1 VWGYDHDLIVD
12 DKSLKTLCSGKG
24 KEHWKDYLYI
34 KSMYVRILH
43 VKHYLRTEASYPTPI
58 SSMEQ

>member
-1 VWGYDHDLIVD
+1 MLWEGEEYYNGFFEVH
-12 DKSLKTLCSGKG
+12 
-24 KEHWKDYLYI
+24 
-34 KSMYVRILH
+34 VRILQ

>member
-1 VWGYDHDLIVD
+1 MMKV
-12 DKSLKTLCSGKG
+12 LKLCALGIGRSIAMVVFK
-24 KEHWKDYLYI
+24 
-34 KSMYVRILH
+34 VRVSILQ